1 MNYSQT
7 ILTLA
12 LLVSLSFAAPCCP
25 KSAQAETQKPAAAP
39 KPPATTPPIAT
50 PKPPAAPTAAPKPP
64 ITPTTPGGPPAP
76 KPAAQTIAPEAMKL
90 LKALEAAGANYPV
103 LTAKVNYN
111 VLDRLTGDE
120 ETRTGRVAFQNR
132 TAKTPAR
139 FAIRFETLAL
149 GKAKPT
155 DSKLDYV
162 YDGYWFHIA
171 KHRQKTITRIEVTR
185 PGQEADVLKI
195 GKGPFPIPFG
205 QKAADVARL
214 FEVTTRAPRE
224 SDPKNTGYLRL
235 VPRKEHKVSVKFTR
249 MEIWIDEK
257 TFLPVKVKTRDKNK
271 AYTTA
276 TFSEIKK
283 ADKLADTLF
292 VLKKPRGW
300 TETVESMAKPTPPA
314 KPTTR
319 SATPTPRPTAQ
330 PTSPAPK

>member
-1 MNYSQT
+1 MKFSQT

-12 LLVSLSFAAPCCP
+12 LLVSISFAAPCCP
-25 KSAQAETQKPAAAP
+25 QSAQAETPKPPTAAP
-39 KPPATTPPIAT
+39 KPPATTPPAAT
-50 PKPPAAPTAAPKPP
+50 PKLLATPSAAKPTAPKP
-64 ITPTTPGGPPAP
+64 IT
-76 KPAAQTIAPEAMKL
+76 PEAMKL
-90 LKALEAAGANYPV
+90 LKALEAAGANFPV

-120 ETRTGRVAFQNR
+120 ETRTGSVAFQNR

-149 GKAKPT
+149 GKAKPV

-257 TFLPVKVKTRDKNK
+257 TFLPMKVKTRDTNK

-292 VLKKPRGW
+292 VLKKQRGW
-300 TETVESMAKPTPPA
+300 TETVESMAKPKTPA

-319 SATPTPRPTAQ
+319 SATPTQRPTA
-330 PTSPAPK
+330 PTPRP